1 MEGHSSDAKKIMC
14 EKNLKEELMEL
25 NDKFWRKK
33 NQGLKM
39 HLAIIVQVAIGHTA
53 AKLEFLNQD
62 DFFFC
67 KKKKKKPNPYE
78 N

>member
-1 MEGHSSDAKKIMC
+1 MISFGE
-14 EKNLKEELMEL
+14 
-25 NDKFWRKK
+25 KK

-62 DFFFC
+62 DFFRWIFFKKNIEKKNMTKVC
-67 KKKKKKPNPYE
+67 KKKYDF
-78 N
+78 

>member
-1 MEGHSSDAKKIMC
+1 MISFGE
-14 EKNLKEELMEL
+14 
-25 NDKFWRKK
+25 KK

-67 KKKKKKPNPYE
+67 KKKKKNMEGKKMIKVCKKKYNF
-78 N
+78 

>member
-1 MEGHSSDAKKIMC
+1 MISFGE
-14 EKNLKEELMEL
+14 
-25 NDKFWRKK
+25 KK

-67 KKKKKKPNPYE
+67 KKKKKNMERKKMIKVCKKKYNF
-78 N
+78 

>member
-1 MEGHSSDAKKIMC
+1 
-14 EKNLKEELMEL
+14 MEL

-67 KKKKKKPNPYE
+67 KKKKTWRGKK
-78 N
+78 

>member
-1 MEGHSSDAKKIMC
+1 
-14 EKNLKEELMEL
+14 
-25 NDKFWRKK
+25 
-33 NQGLKM
+33 M

-67 KKKKKKPNPYE
+67 KKKKKKTRRGKKL
-78 N
+78 